1 MDISRFQVPFDLPE
15 PHFEDE
21 STVVTARQVVPLD
34 QARLNDRRR
43 RLLTVVPLLLA
54 ATVCGALGAVTVN
67 YFECRPVVSATPA
80 TQPTAITQRE
90 TEPPPVAVA
99 PPSSEKSVAIQSE
112 PAGKNKTDSE
122 SEADTEPATTHKAEA
137 RDQAKPEPP
146 AASAPNTVNQP
157 DPRQIVRQR
166 RVHATTSQ
174 PPSGQ
179 NNEGKSRGAGRI
191 QDLFGGP
198 KP

>member
-1 MDISRFQVPFDLPE
+1 MDISRLQVPFDLPE

-34 QARLNDRRR
+34 RARLNDRRR
-43 RLLTVVPLLLA
+43 RLLAVLPLLLA

-67 YFECRPVVSATPA
+67 YLERQPVVSTPA
-80 TQPTAITQRE
+80 TQPAVTQKE
-90 TEPPPVAVA
+90 TEPRPLAVA
-99 PPSSEKSVAIQSE
+99 PPSTEKSVAIQPE

-122 SEADTEPATTHKAEA
+122 GEADAEPATTRKAEV

-146 AASAPNTVNQP
+146 VASAPKPVNQT

-166 RVHATTSQ
+166 RVHAVTNP
-174 PPSGQ
+174 PPSSQ
-179 NNEGKSRGAGRI
+179 NNEGKSGGAGRI
-191 QDLFGGP
+191 QDLFGRP
-198 KP
+198 NP